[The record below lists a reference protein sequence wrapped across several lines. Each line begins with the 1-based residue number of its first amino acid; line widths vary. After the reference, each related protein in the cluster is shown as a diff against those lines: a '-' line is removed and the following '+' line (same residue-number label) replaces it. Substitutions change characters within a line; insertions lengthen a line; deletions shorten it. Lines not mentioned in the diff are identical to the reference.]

1 MNNKQEKVDI
11 KITIQEAK
19 YLDAL
24 LWKEH
29 QAKRKRVNTNNE
41 YFALELQDKIAV
53 QANIMPSD
61 DQLEYM
67 DFIQRE
73 GEK

>member
-1 MNNKQEKVDI
+1 MNNEKVNI
-11 KITIQEAK
+11 KISIEQAK

-29 QAKRKRVNTNNE
+29 QAKRKRVNKNNQ

-61 DQLEYM
+61 AQLEYM
-67 DFIQRE
+67 DFVQRE

>member
-1 MNNKQEKVDI
+1 MNNEKVNI
-11 KITIQEAK
+11 KISIEQAK

-41 YFALELQDKIAV
+41 YFAIELQDKIAV

>member
-41 YFALELQDKIAV
+41 YFALELQDKIAY

-61 DQLEYM
+61 DQLAYM